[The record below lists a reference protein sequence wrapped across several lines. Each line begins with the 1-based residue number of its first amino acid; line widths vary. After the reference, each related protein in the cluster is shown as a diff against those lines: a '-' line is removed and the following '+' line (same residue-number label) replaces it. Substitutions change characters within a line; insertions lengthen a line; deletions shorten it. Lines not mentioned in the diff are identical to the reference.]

1 MKRMRL
7 TEARTRAG
15 SIAPVL
21 AWFGLF
27 VTAGGVLVARLG
39 DVGPWPV
46 ITVISAGWAI
56 STMAL
61 LLAVAGLV
69 VVWRQGLRGGGRA
82 MHGLI
87 VSCLALVWPAALIV
101 QVWQLPDMTDVS
113 TDVFTPPGFSEAPQ
127 IVAAR
132 GGVVLPSPASRRSEQ
147 GQSHQ
152 MALPLFL
159 DQPPAD
165 ASKAVETAARSLGWT
180 LIDTQFDADGGARF
194 EAIARSDL
202 LRFPQYAVARVRPT
216 ADGAQLDVRVASRF
230 ARFSPGS
237 NVQRIL
243 DLHEAVQAVED

>member
-15 SIAPVL
+15 SMAPVL

-46 ITVISAGWAI
+46 IAVICAGWAI
-56 STMAL
+56 SVIAL
-61 LLAVAGLV
+61 LLAVTGLV

-87 VSCLALVWPAALIV
+87 ISCLALAWPAVLMAPI
-101 QVWQLPDMTDVS
+101 WQSPDTSDVS

-132 GGVVLPSPASRRSEQ
+132 GGVVLPSSATTRPGQGRS
-147 GQSHQ
+147 HL

-180 LIDTQFDADGGARF
+180 LIDTQFDKDGGARF
-194 EAIARSDL
+194 EALARSDL
-202 LRFPQYAVARVRPT
+202 LRFPQYVVVRVRPT
-216 ADGAQLDVRVASRF
+216 ADGAQLDVRVASPF